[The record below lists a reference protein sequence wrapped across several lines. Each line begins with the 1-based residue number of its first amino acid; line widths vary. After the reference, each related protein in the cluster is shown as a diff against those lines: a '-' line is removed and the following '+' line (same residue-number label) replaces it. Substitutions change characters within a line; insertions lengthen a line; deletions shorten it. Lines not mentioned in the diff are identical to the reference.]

1 MTGAV
6 ANPLIAPWDG
16 SFGLPRFELIE
27 AAHFRPAFDAALA
40 EHEAEFEA
48 IATSP
53 ELPDFA
59 NTIEALERSGRLLSR
74 VGAVF
79 WNRAGSD
86 TNDEIQAIEREI
98 GPRLSQHF
106 SRQLTD
112 QRMFARIEAIV
123 AAPRGAGGDLTAEQA
138 RVLERAHKRYVRAGA
153 RLDEAGRA
161 RMQAIMRRLSELGTA
176 FSQNVL
182 KDEAGWTLDLGEG
195 DLAGLPESFVE
206 AARDEAARRGLPGF
220 VVTLARSSVE
230 PFMTFSARRD
240 LREAAFRAWAARG
253 ETTNWPLVAEA
264 VRLRAER
271 ARLLG
276 FATFA
281 RFKLDD
287 EMAAS
292 PDRAR
297 ELLMAVWGPA
307 RRRAA
312 DEAQALQALAAEE
325 GANIEL
331 APWDWRYYA
340 ERLRKRLH
348 DLDEAEMK
356 PYLALDNVIAAA
368 FDVAGRLF
376 GLSFAP
382 VEAPLP
388 HADARAWEVTRD
400 GAHLGLFIGDYF
412 ARASKRSGAWASGLR
427 GQQKLW
433 EPGRPVVL
441 NTCNFARG
449 HPPLLGWDD
458 AQTLFHEFGHA
469 LHALMSDVTYP
480 SIAGTAV
487 ARDFVELPSQLY
499 EHWLSTP
506 EILRAHAR
514 HHRTG
519 APMPMELIDRIKAA
533 ATFNQGFKTVEYVA
547 SALVDLEMHEIEDPS
562 DFDPA
567 AFEAELLA
575 GSACP
580 TAIVMRHRTPHFQH
594 VFSGDGYSAGYYSYM
609 WSEVLDADAF
619 RAFEETGDPFDRE
632 TADRLA
638 RHILSAGGREKP
650 EDAWLAFRGRMP
662 GVEALL
668 RGRGLVPEP
677 A

>member
-1 MTGAV
+1 M
-6 ANPLIAPWDG
+6 ANPLLAPWDG
-16 SFGLPRFELIE
+16 PFGLPCFDRIQP
-27 AAHFRPAFDAALA
+27 AHFPPAFDAALA
-40 EHEAEFEA
+40 EQEAEFEA
-48 IATSP
+48 IATNAQAP
-53 ELPDFA
+53 GFA
-59 NTIEALERSGRLLSR
+59 DTIEALERSGRLLSR

-98 GPRLSQHF
+98 SPRLSQHF

-112 QRMFARIEAIV
+112 QRMFARIEAV
-123 AAPRGAGGDLTAEQA
+123 LAAPGDLTAEQA
-138 RVLERAHKRYVRAGA
+138 RVLERTHKRYVRAGA

-161 RMQAIMRRLSELGTA
+161 RMQEIMRRLSELGTA

-182 KDEAGWTLDLGEG
+182 KDEASWTLELGPD

-206 AARDEAARRGLPGF
+206 AARAEAERRGKPGH
-220 VVTLARSSVE
+220 VVTLARSSIG
-230 PFMTFSARRD
+230 PFLALSARRD

-253 ETTNWPLVAEA
+253 EVKNWPLVAETI
-264 VRLRAER
+264 RLRAER

-276 FATFA
+276 FPTFA

-287 EMAAS
+287 EMAAT

-297 ELLMAVWGPA
+297 DLLMAVWGPA

-312 DEAQALQALAAEE
+312 EEAHALQALAAEE

-340 ERLRKRLH
+340 EKLRRRLH
-348 DLDEAEMK
+348 DLAEAEMK
-356 PYLALDNVIAAA
+356 PYLALDNVVAAA

-382 VEAPLP
+382 VDVPLP
-388 HADARAWEVTRD
+388 HRDPRAWEVTKDRR
-400 GAHLGLFIGDYF
+400 HLGLFIGDYF
-412 ARASKRSGAWASGLR
+412 ARPSKRSGAWASGLR

-433 EPGRPVVL
+433 DPGRPVVL
-441 NTCNFARG
+441 NTCNFAQG

-469 LHALMSDVTYP
+469 LHALLSDVTYP

-499 EHWLSTP
+499 EHWLSLP
-506 EILRAHAR
+506 EILETHAR

-519 APMPMELIDRIKAA
+519 EPMPRALVERIRAA

-547 SALVDLEMHEIEDPS
+547 SALVDLEMHELEDRPGF
-562 DFDPA
+562 DWAEFDPA
-567 AFEAELLA
+567 AFEAEVLRRIGMPQA
-575 GSACP
+575 V
-580 TAIVMRHRTPHFQH
+580 VMRHRTPHFQH

-619 RAFEETGDPFDRE
+619 HAFEETGDPFDRA

-638 RHILSAGGREKP
+638 RHILSAGGRQKP
-650 EDAWLAFRGRMP
+650 EDAWRAFRGRMP

-668 RGRGLVPEP
+668 QGRGLVPGP

>member
-1 MTGAV
+1 M
-6 ANPLIAPWDG
+6 NPLLAPWDG
-16 SFGLPRFELIE
+16 PFGLPRFALIE

-40 EHEAEFEA
+40 EQEAEFEA

-53 ELPDFA
+53 EAPDFA

-79 WNRAGSD
+79 WNKAGSD
-86 TNDEIQAIEREI
+86 TDDEIQAIEREI
-98 GPRLSQHF
+98 SPRLGQHF

-112 QRMFARIEAIV
+112 QRMFARIEAV
-123 AAPRGAGGDLTAEQA
+123 LASSGGLSPEQA
-138 RVLERAHKRYVRAGA
+138 RVLERTHKRFVRAGA

-182 KDEAGWTLDLGEG
+182 KDEAAWTLELGPD
-195 DLAGLPESFVE
+195 DLAGLPQSFVD
-206 AARDEAARRGLPGF
+206 AARAEAERRGKPGY
-220 VVTLARSSVE
+220 VVTLSRSSVE
-230 PFMTFSARRD
+230 PFLALSARRD
-240 LREAAFRAWAARG
+240 LREAAFRAWTARG

-276 FATFA
+276 FPTFA
-281 RFKLDD
+281 RFNLDD

-292 PDRAR
+292 PERAR
-297 ELLMAVWGPA
+297 ELLLAVWDPA
-307 RRRAA
+307 RRRTAEEAA
-312 DEAQALQALAAEE
+312 ALQALAAEE

-331 APWDWRYYA
+331 APWDWRHYT
-340 ERLRKRLH
+340 EKLRRRLH
-348 DLDEAEMK
+348 DLDEAELK

-376 GLSFAP
+376 GLAFRP
-382 VEAPLP
+382 VDVPLP
-388 HADARAWEVTRD
+388 HSTARAWEVTRD

-412 ARASKRSGAWASGLR
+412 ARPSKRSGAWASGLR
-427 GQQKLW
+427 GQQRLW
-433 EPGRPVVL
+433 EPGRPVIL
-441 NTCNFARG
+441 NTCNFAPG

-469 LHALMSDVTYP
+469 LHGLMSDVTYP
-480 SIAGTAV
+480 SIAGTSV
-487 ARDFVELPSQLY
+487 ARDFVELPSQLF
-499 EHWLSTP
+499 EHWLGLP
-506 EILRAHAR
+506 EILEAHAR

-519 APMPMELIDRIKAA
+519 EAMPRALVERIKAA

-547 SALVDLEMHEIEDPS
+547 SALVDLEMHEIEDAS
-562 DFDPA
+562 GFDPA
-567 AFEAELLA
+567 AFEAAVLERI
-575 GSACP
+575 GVP
-580 TAIVMRHRTPHFQH
+580 DAIVMRHRTPHFQH
-594 VFSGDGYSAGYYSYM
+594 VFAGDGYSAGYYSYM

-619 RAFEETGDPFDRE
+619 RAFEETGDPFDRA

-638 RHILSAGGREKP
+638 SHILSAGGRERP
-650 EDAWLAFRGRMP
+650 EDAWHAFRGRMP
-662 GVEALL
+662 GIEALL
-668 RGRGLVPEP
+668 EGRGLVPEP

>member
-1 MTGAV
+1 MT
-6 ANPLIAPWDG
+6 NPLIAPWDG
-16 SFGLPRFELIE
+16 PFGLPRFDLIE
-27 AAHFRPAFDAALA
+27 EAHFRPAFDAALA
-40 EHEAEFEA
+40 EQEAEFEA
-48 IATSP
+48 IATNP
-53 ELPDFA
+53 EAPDFA

-106 SRQLTD
+106 ARQLTD
-112 QRMFARIEAIV
+112 QRVFTRIEAVV
-123 AAPRGAGGDLTAEQA
+123 AEPGDLTSEQA
-138 RVLERAHKRYVRAGA
+138 RVLERAHKRRVRAGA
-153 RLDEAGRA
+153 RLDDAGRA
-161 RMQAIMRRLSELGTA
+161 RMQEIMRRLSELGTA

-182 KDEAGWTLDLGEG
+182 KDEAAWTLELGPD

-206 AARDEAARRGLPGF
+206 AARSEAGRRGRPGY
-220 VVTLARSSVE
+220 VVTLSRSSVE
-230 PFMTFSARRD
+230 PFLALSARRD

-253 ETTNWPLVAEA
+253 EAKNWPLVAET

-276 FATFA
+276 YQTFA

-297 ELLMAVWGPA
+297 DLLMAVWGPA

-312 DEAQALQALAAEE
+312 EEARALQALAAEE

-340 ERLRKRLH
+340 EKLRKRLH

-368 FDVAGRLF
+368 FDVAERLF
-376 GLSFAP
+376 GLRFTPVDAP
-382 VEAPLP
+382 VP
-388 HADARAWEVTRD
+388 HPDARAWEVTRD
-400 GAHLGLFIGDYF
+400 GAHVGLFIGDYF
-412 ARASKRSGAWASGLR
+412 ARPSKRSGAWASGLR

-441 NTCNFARG
+441 NTCNFAPG
-449 HPPLLGWDD
+449 NPPLLGWDD

-469 LHALMSDVTYP
+469 LHGLMSDVTYP
-480 SIAGTAV
+480 SIAGTSV
-487 ARDFVELPSQLY
+487 ARDFVELPSQLF
-499 EHWLSTP
+499 EHWLSLP
-506 EILRAHAR
+506 EVLEAHAR

-519 APMPMELIDRIKAA
+519 AWMPHALVERIEAA
-533 ATFNQGFKTVEYVA
+533 STFNQGFKTVEYVA
-547 SALVDLEMHEIEDPS
+547 SALVDLEMHEIEDRPGFDWA
-562 DFDPA
+562 DFDAA
-567 AFEAELLA
+567 AFEAAVLRRIGMPE
-575 GSACP
+575 
-580 TAIVMRHRTPHFQH
+580 AIVMRHRTPHFSH

-619 RAFEETGDPFDRE
+619 RAFEETGDPFDRA

-638 RHILSAGGREKP
+638 RHVLSAGGREKP
-650 EDAWLAFRGRMP
+650 EDAWAAFRGRIP

-668 RGRGLVPEP
+668 DGRGLVPEP
-677 A
+677 APA

>member
-1 MTGAV
+1 MT
-6 ANPLIAPWDG
+6 NPLLAPWDG
-16 SFGLPRFELIE
+16 PFGLPSFGLIE
-27 AAHFRPAFDAALA
+27 SAHFPPAFDAALA

-48 IATSP
+48 IATNAQA
-53 ELPDFA
+53 PDFE

-98 GPRLSQHF
+98 SPRLSQHF

-123 AAPRGAGGDLTAEQA
+123 ADPGRLTPEQA
-138 RVLERAHKRYVRAGA
+138 RMLDLAHKRYVRAGA

-182 KDEAGWTLDLGEG
+182 KDEAAWTMQLGPD
-195 DLAGLPESFVE
+195 DLAGLPDSFVD
-206 AARDEAARRGLPGF
+206 AARAEAARRGLPGA

-230 PFMTFSARRD
+230 PFLTFSARRD

-276 FATFA
+276 FQTFA
-281 RFKLDD
+281 RFKLEN

-292 PDRAR
+292 PERAR

-307 RRRAA
+307 RRRAME
-312 DEAQALQALAAEE
+312 EAQALQALAAEE

-340 ERLRKRLH
+340 EKLRRRLH
-348 DLDEAEMK
+348 EIDEAELK
-356 PYLALDNVIAAA
+356 PYLALDNVLAAA

-376 GLSFAP
+376 GLFFAP
-382 VEAPLP
+382 VDAPVP
-388 HADARAWEVTRD
+388 HPDARAWEVTR
-400 GAHLGLFIGDYF
+400 GAEHVGIFIGDYF
-412 ARASKRSGAWASGLR
+412 ARPSKRSGAWASGLR

-433 EPGRPVVL
+433 RPGRPVIL
-441 NTCNFARG
+441 NTCNFAPG
-449 HPPLLGWDD
+449 DPPLLGWDD

-469 LHALMSDVTYP
+469 LHGLLSDVTYP
-480 SIAGTAV
+480 SVAGTAV
-487 ARDFVELPSQLY
+487 ARDFVELPSQLF
-499 EHWLSTP
+499 EHWLSVP
-506 EILRAHAR
+506 EILQAHAR

-519 APMPMELIDRIKAA
+519 APMPAALVRRIEAA

-547 SALVDLEMHEIEDPS
+547 SALVDLDMHEIEDPS
-562 DFDPA
+562 DVDWADFDPA
-567 AFEAELLA
+567 AFEATVLA
-575 GSACP
+575 RIGMP
-580 TAIVMRHRTPHFQH
+580 DAITMRHRTPHFQH

-619 RAFEETGDPFDRE
+619 RAFEETGDPFDPA
-632 TADRLA
+632 TAERLA
-638 RHILSAGGREKP
+638 THILSAGGRQKP

-668 RGRGLVPEP
+668 AGRGLVAEP

>member
-1 MTGAV
+1 MT
-6 ANPLIAPWDG
+6 NPLLAPWDG
-16 SFGLPRFELIE
+16 AFGLPRFDLIE
-27 AAHFRPAFDAALA
+27 PEHFRPAFDAALDELA
-40 EHEAEFEA
+40 AEFEA
-48 IATSP
+48 IATN
-53 ELPDFA
+53 PDAPTFA

-86 TNDEIQAIEREI
+86 TNEAIQAIEREVS
-98 GPRLSQHF
+98 PRLSQHF

-112 QRMFARIEAIV
+112 QRMFGRIEAIV
-123 AAPRGAGGDLTAEQA
+123 AEPARLTPEQA
-138 RVLERAHKRYVRAGA
+138 RVLELTERRFVRAGA

-182 KDEAGWTLDLGEG
+182 KDEAGWTLELGAD
-195 DLAGLPESFVE
+195 DLAGLPDSFVD
-206 AARDEAARRGLPGF
+206 AARAEAERRGKDGY

-230 PFMTFSARRD
+230 PFLTLSARRD

-253 ETTNWPLVAEA
+253 EGANWPLVAEA

-276 FATFA
+276 FPTFA
-281 RFKLDD
+281 AFKLDT

-292 PDRAR
+292 PERAR
-297 ELLMAVWGPA
+297 ELLMAVWSPA

-312 DEAQALQALAAEE
+312 EEAEALQALAAEE

-331 APWDWRYYA
+331 APWDWRFYA
-340 ERLRKRLH
+340 EKQRKRLH
-348 DLDEAEMK
+348 DLDEGEIK

-376 GLSFAP
+376 GLTFAP
-382 VEAPLP
+382 VDAAVP
-388 HADARAWEVTRD
+388 HPDARAWEVRRGD
-400 GAHLGLFIGDYF
+400 KHVGLFIGDYF
-412 ARASKRSGAWASGLR
+412 ARPSKRSGAWASGLR
-427 GQQKLW
+427 GQQGLW
-433 EPGRPVVL
+433 EPGRPVIL
-441 NTCNFARG
+441 NTCNFAQG
-449 HPPLLGWDD
+449 KPPLLGWDD

-469 LHALMSDVTYP
+469 LHGLLSDVTYP
-480 SIAGTAV
+480 SIAGTSV
-487 ARDFVELPSQLY
+487 ARDFVELPSQLF
-499 EHWLSTP
+499 EHWLALP
-506 EILRAHAR
+506 EVLETHAR
-514 HHRTG
+514 HYRTSQ
-519 APMPMELIDRIKAA
+519 PMPPALVERLRAA

-547 SALVDLEMHEIEDPS
+547 SALVDLDMHEIEDPAE
-562 DFDPA
+562 FDPA
-567 AFEAELLA
+567 AFEAAVLA
-575 GSACP
+575 RIGMP
-580 TAIVMRHRTPHFQH
+580 DAIAMRHRTPHFQH

-619 RAFEETGDPFDRE
+619 RAFEETGDPFDRV
-632 TADRLA
+632 TAERLA
-638 RHILSAGGREKP
+638 MHILSAGGRQKP
-650 EDAWLAFRGRMP
+650 EEAWLAFRGRMP

-668 RGRGLVPEP
+668 QGRGLIPEP